1 MPAGGT
7 SARPPR
13 ASGYVQSWLVKGQG
27 DGKKGEDASHPA
39 ETVEHLERDL
49 VDLNDAELAPKN
61 ASKDLATRVLPRLCA
76 HGVPGPNTLEV
87 LTRMLADGA
96 CPERFALR
104 YAYYLMHR
112 ILEHYGRAG
121 LGTNETVKA
130 ATSQCIKTL
139 GEEAKIRAG
148 VRRML
153 ATRALVAAARAGVPE
168 AAGALH
174 QGTVGAIE
182 SLSAGEHPRG
192 KSSMFDS
199 KTGKTEGGD
208 AAHTD
213 AAARAA
219 LGARRRFIAGSEEG
233 DKKADSAVPS
243 PSALATAVRSP
254 DHVAARHALSLALA
268 AAKGPRYKELAIA
281 LEPVIGAV
289 AKRMEARAA
298 NLEAAAAAGDSKEAK
313 AMARKSEGKQKG
325 EPNLD
330 DPGAEPLLLRLCGT
344 LRARLLGA
352 AERGGAPHDCAWACE
367 KVLAAELKTYGGA
380 AAGSESSPRVAMA
393 ACAGLFASDAPSGAD
408 GAKARAAAWQTIVRG
423 GGEGG
428 EPRLL
433 ANSATRM
440 RGVLLDPSAGPV
452 ARSAACRAVAAL
464 GEARTAARAVSGGDR
479 AGQDGS
485 LASLVAALK
494 ANAGPNSPPGVRVEA
509 LRALVWLQT
518 PDFANTEATSVLT
531 THLDD
536 GERAGGDDRFSGG
549 DDRYGEVESFV
560 GSANG
565 SARKK
570 SLGGFDAR
578 NRLLAAVARRCALGC
593 ASEDENESDAWLTLT
608 IDTVTVIVGSNA
620 RQCDADLALAS
631 LRAAQ
636 KAAPKRSRPSVSSLA
651 ANLAR
656 IARAQDAPAL
666 EAALTWYL
674 GENANYCAGE
684 YAWVADTDGALV
696 AAAAE
701 GANPDTDEAAPGPS
715 CAAAARNPSLDSS
728 VTTLQRILMTS
739 PDFATRCAAVQALT
753 TVAVRSG
760 EPFRLRCYAALR
772 GLQRA
777 ASADPAAAAGPPA
790 LAHEIDAAVTMLDHA
805 YRAKERFAAMLAD
818 NGSDPSVWNPG
829 ALAEVTGRSEVVTEM
844 ASRTCFLPR
853 SKYLPLGPSSAPFID
868 RFKETQGADRV
879 ADAAVAAAKLMGQ
892 EAEKAAAQR
901 RRRANLV
908 SAAANAHRRKGFAA
922 KERRQHQQQ
931 HELAPSQA
939 TASGGHG
946 LDGMLM

>member
-13 ASGYVQSWLVKGQG
+13 ASGYVQSWLAKVQG

-192 KSSMFDS
+192 KSSKSGMFGGM
-199 KTGKTEGGD
+199 TGKTEGGD

-233 DKKADSAVPS
+233 DKKADSAVPG

-268 AAKGPRYKELAIA
+268 AAKGPRYEELAIA

-325 EPNLD
+325 EPEPNLD
-330 DPGAEPLLLRLCGT
+330 DPGAEPLLLRLCGA

-352 AERGGAPHDCAWACE
+352 VERGGAPHDCAWACE

-393 ACAGLFASDAPSGAD
+393 ACAGLFASDVPSGAD
-408 GAKARAAAWQTIVRG
+408 GAKARAAAWQAIVRG
-423 GGEGG
+423 GGEGD

-464 GEARTAARAVSGGDR
+464 GEARAAARAVFGGDR

-485 LASLVAALK
+485 LASLAAALK
-494 ANAGPNSPPGVRVEA
+494 ATAGPNSPPGVRVEA

-518 PDFANTEATSVLT
+518 PDFATETTSVLT

-536 GERAGGDDRFSGG
+536 GERRAGGDD
-549 DDRYGEVESFV
+549 GEDESFV

-565 SARKK
+565 SARK

-593 ASEDENESDAWLTLT
+593 ASEDENDADAWLTLT

-620 RQCDADLALAS
+620 RQCGVSATLDA

-636 KAAPKRSRPSVSSLA
+636 KGAPKRSRPSVSVLA

-666 EAALTWYL
+666 EAALTWHL

-696 AAAAE
+696 AMADKTD
-701 GANPDTDEAAPGPS
+701 PDDEEYGPFAIPGPS

-739 PDFATRCAAVQALT
+739 PDFGTRCAAVQALT

-777 ASADPAAAAGPPA
+777 ASADPANAAGPPA
-790 LAHEIDAAVTMLDHA
+790 LAHEIDCAVTMLDHA

-818 NGSDPSVWNPG
+818 NGSDPSGWNPG
-829 ALAEVTGRSEVVTEM
+829 TLAEVTGRSEVVTEM

-908 SAAANAHRRKGFAA
+908 STAASAFRRKGFAA
-922 KERRQHQQQ
+922 KERRQHHQQ